1 MTSTIIHD
9 TYDNI
14 ASNYNPSQ
22 YMSKNIMSRY
32 EKAKIIGLRL
42 QQLAAGAEPT
52 IDIKNFK
59 GMNIRDIAL
68 EELKQRKLPFM
79 ILRNLPL
86 GVKEYWKLE
95 DLIIPDC

>member
-1 MTSTIIHD
+1 MSSIISQD
-9 TYDNI
+9 TYTDI
-14 ASNYNPSQ
+14 VANYNPENNS
-22 YMSKNIMSRY
+22 SKNIMSRY

-52 IDIKNFK
+52 VDVKNFK
-59 GMNIRDIAL
+59 GVDLRTIAL

-79 ILRNLPL
+79 LMRQLPL

-95 DLIIPDC
+95 DLVLP

>member
-1 MTSTIIHD
+1 MSSILTQD

-14 ASNYNPSQ
+14 VSGYNPEANT
-22 YMSKNIMSRY
+22 SKNIMSRY
-32 EKAKIIGLRL
+32 EKAKVIGLRL

-52 IDIKNFK
+52 IDVKSFSKNVDL
-59 GMNIRDIAL
+59 RTIAL

-79 ILRNLPL
+79 LLRNLPL

-95 DLIIPDC
+95 DLVLPA